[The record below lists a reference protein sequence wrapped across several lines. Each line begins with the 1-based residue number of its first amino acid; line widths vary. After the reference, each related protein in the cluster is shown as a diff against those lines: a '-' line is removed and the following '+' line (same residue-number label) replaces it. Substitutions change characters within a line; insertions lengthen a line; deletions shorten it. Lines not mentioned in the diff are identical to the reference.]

1 MVVNVLILGI
11 LVGIIFYELTDVS
24 PGGIIVPGLMVM
36 YINQVERMIYTVII
50 SIATYYIV
58 KLLSR
63 YLVIFGRRR
72 LVMMIIVSILL
83 NAFLQLL
90 LNAFTI
96 SLLNVSIIGY
106 TISGIIANDIYKQG
120 IKRTIPALTI
130 VVCIIE
136 LLVIILNQFG
146 VVV

>member
-90 LNAFTI
+90 LNAVHI